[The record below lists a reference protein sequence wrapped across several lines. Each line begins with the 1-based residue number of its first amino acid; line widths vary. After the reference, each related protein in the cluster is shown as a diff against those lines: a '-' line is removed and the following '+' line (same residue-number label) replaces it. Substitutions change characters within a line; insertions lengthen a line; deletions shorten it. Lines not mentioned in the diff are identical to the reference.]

1 MALKILLL
9 AKSLPKDF
17 SSETLKTAT
26 YTGHIAAV
34 MHSANILTEQLT
46 ARILDQLGLQSFRVE
61 HFTNTVKLGAYLHDL
76 GKANQDFQDMMR
88 SRSRGLSRAEK
99 PKGFNGKQM
108 VRHEVL
114 SGILATQIQPLRDW
128 LKQYPHADFDIALCA
143 AMGHHLKMKSDV
155 NVKNTGRLDL
165 EILIGHNDFQVVL
178 KTLGC
183 KLLGLPVDKVPQLTS
198 MKWRF
203 DQVEQALKQL
213 KDDFHHKFE
222 TEYQRTAEEQR
233 FIAAVKATVLAADLA
248 GSALPKEGIKLSQW
262 IETAIQNVL
271 NPKDLQALLDQ
282 RLKGKKLYNF
292 QEQIANTST
301 RVTIVKAG
309 CGTGKTIGAYA
320 WAKKWADKRKLFF
333 TYPTTGTASQG
344 YFDYPGKTDIEA
356 TLMHS
361 RAAIDLEYALVSES
375 EETEAADEVN
385 YRLAAFEAWD
395 KKLIVCTVDT
405 VLGLIQNNRR
415 PLYCWPAIA
424 QGAFVFDE
432 VHSYDKKLFSALL
445 HFLRTFRNAP
455 VLLMSASFTQ
465 KQEEEIQKVM
475 QEIGKPPAEVI
486 PGPQD
491 LEELE
496 RYELRPLTTVTDL
509 NRPVELWSEV
519 MDALEQEQ
527 KVLWVTNSVQTTIDI
542 YEFARQQLQNLP
554 IELLIY
560 HSRYRYIDR
569 LDRHQDIIAAF
580 KSNIKKPVLAITNQV
595 CEMSLDLSADLLIT
609 AQASAAALIQRLG
622 RLNRAVE
629 LDKNN
634 KPVLK
639 SGRIAKA
646 IIYRWD
652 RVGRPYS
659 EDELSSGEQL
669 VSQLAGRVICQQD
682 LGQVAAQLSC
692 PTPEQLNSTWLNESW
707 CTYPDFLREGGSTI
721 AVLRDEDLGKI
732 DKAAKEH
739 AAQRKDKDWTFMQEA
754 QRWAVPI
761 PLYWKSVE
769 KNWQGWKRCKFYP
782 VAPAGAFKYDP
793 IVGARES

>member
-1 MALKILLL
+1 LAIKNLL
-9 AKSLPKDF
+9 AKALPDL
-17 SSETLKTAT
+17 SSETFKIAT

-34 MHSANILTEQLT
+34 MHSANVLTKQLT
-46 ARILDQLGLQSFRVE
+46 PRILDQLGLQSFGVE
-61 HFTNTVKLGAYLHDL
+61 RFTNTVKLGAYLHDL
-76 GKANQDFQDMMR
+76 GKANQDFQDMVRVR
-88 SRSRGLSRAEK
+88 SRELPRSEEK
-99 PKGFNGKQM
+99 PKGFNCQQM

-114 SGILATQIQPLRDW
+114 SGILATQVQPLRDW
-128 LKQYPHADFDIALCA
+128 LKQYPHADFDIAVCA
-143 AMGHHLKMKSDV
+143 AMGHHLKMTNKV
-155 NVKNTGRLDL
+155 EVKKNGRLKL
-165 EILIGHNDFQVVL
+165 GILIGEKDFQVFL

-183 KLLGLPVDKVPQLTS
+183 HFLGLPVEIPQLAS
-198 MKWRF
+198 MNWRF
-203 DQVEQALKQL
+203 DRVEQALEQL
-213 KDDFHHKFE
+213 KDEFSHKFE
-222 TEYQRTAEEQR
+222 IEYRLTEEEQH

-248 GSALPKEGIKLSQW
+248 GSALPKEGIKLTEW
-262 IETAIQNVL
+262 IERAIENVL
-271 NPKDLQALLDQ
+271 TPKDLQDLLDQ
-282 RLKGKKLYNF
+282 RLEGQPLRKF
-292 QEQIANTST
+292 QERIANTST

-309 CGTGKTIGAYA
+309 CGTGKTVGAYA
-320 WAKKWADKRKLFF
+320 WGKKWAIGRKLFF

-344 YFDYPGKTDIEA
+344 YFDYADKTEIEA

-375 EETEAADEVN
+375 EDNEAANEVN
-385 YRLAAFEAWD
+385 FRLAAFEAWD

-424 QGAFVFDE
+424 MGAFVFDE

-445 HFLRTFRNAP
+445 HFLRTFRGAP

-542 YEFARQQLQNLP
+542 YEFARQQLQDFP
-554 IELLIY
+554 IEPLIY
-560 HSRYRYIDR
+560 HSRYRYLDR
-569 LDRHQDIIAAF
+569 LERHRDIIEAF
-580 KSNIKKPVLAITNQV
+580 KPDVNKPVLAITNQV

-622 RLNRAVE
+622 RLNRAVV
-629 LDKNN
+629 LDENG

-639 SGRIAKA
+639 SGRIARA
-646 IIYRWD
+646 LIYHWD

-659 EDELSSGEQL
+659 KEELATGEQL

-682 LGQVAAQLSC
+682 LAQVAAQLTC
-692 PTPEQLNSTWLNESW
+692 PTPERLNSTWLNESW
-707 CTYPDFLREGGSTI
+707 CTYPDFLREGGSNIT
-721 AVLRDEDLGKI
+721 VLRDEDLGAIK
-732 DKAAKEH
+732 KAAEEH
-739 AAQRKDKDWTFMQEA
+739 IAKNKDWTFMQEA
-754 QRWAVPI
+754 QRWAVPV
-761 PLYWKSVE
+761 PLYWESV
-769 KNWQGWKRCKFYP
+769 QRTLQSRRRCKFYP
-782 VAPAGAFKYDP
+782 VAPAGAFEYDP
-793 IVGARES
+793 IVGARAS

>member
-1 MALKILLL
+1 MALKQLL
-9 AKSLPKDF
+9 AKSLPEL
-17 SSETLKTAT
+17 SSQTLKTAT

-34 MHSANILTEQLT
+34 MHSGNVLT
-46 ARILDQLGLQSFRVE
+46 AQLASRILDQLGLQNFGIER
-61 HFTNTVKLGAYLHDL
+61 FTNTVKLGAYLHDI
-76 GKANQDFQDMMR
+76 GKANQDFQDMIRAR
-88 SRSRGLSRAEK
+88 SPGLPSSDI
-99 PKGFNGKQM
+99 PKGCNCKQM

-114 SGILATQIQPLRDW
+114 SGILATQIQPLKDW
-128 LKQYPHADFDIALCA
+128 LKQYPHADFDIAVCA
-143 AMGHHLKMKSDV
+143 AMGHHLKMKGDV
-155 NVKNTGRLDL
+155 NVKNTGRLNL
-165 EILIGHNDFQVVL
+165 VILTGHNDFQVLL

-183 KLLGLPVDKVPQLTS
+183 KLLGLPVEKVPQLTS
-198 MKWRF
+198 MNWRF

-213 KDDFHHKFE
+213 KDEFHSKFE
-222 TEYQRTAEEQR
+222 TEYHPPEDEQR

-248 GSALPKEGIKLSQW
+248 GSALPKEGIKLSEW
-262 IETAIQNVL
+262 IETAIKNVL
-271 NPKDLQALLDQ
+271 NPKDLQDLLDQ
-282 RLKGKKLYNF
+282 RLKGKKLYKF
-292 QEQIANTST
+292 QERIANSST
-301 RVTIVKAG
+301 QVTIVKAG

-320 WAKKWADKRKLFF
+320 WAKKWANKRKLFF

-344 YFDYPGKTDIEA
+344 YFDYADKTDIEA

-415 PLYCWPAIA
+415 PLYCWPAIV

-445 HFLRTFRNAP
+445 HFLRTFRGAP
-455 VLLMSASFTQ
+455 ILLMSASFTP

-475 QEIGKPPAEVI
+475 QEIGEPPAEVI
-486 PGPQD
+486 DGPQD

-496 RYELRPLTTVTDL
+496 RYELRPLTTVADL

-542 YEFARQQLQNLP
+542 YEFARQQLRDLP
-554 IELLIY
+554 VEPLIY
-560 HSRYRYIDR
+560 HSRYRYLDR
-569 LDRHQDIIAAF
+569 LERHKDIIAAF
-580 KSNIKKPVLAITNQV
+580 DSDVKKPVLAITNQV

-622 RLNRAVE
+622 RLNRAVV
-629 LDKNN
+629 LDEND

-639 SGRIAKA
+639 SGRIARA
-646 IIYRWD
+646 LIYRWD
-652 RVGRPYS
+652 RAGRPYS
-659 EDELSSGEQL
+659 KDELDTGEQL
-669 VSQLAGRVICQQD
+669 VSQLAGRVVCQQQ
-682 LGQVAAQLSC
+682 LGQVAAHLSC
-692 PTPEQLNSTWLNESW
+692 PTPERLNSTWLNEFW
-707 CTYPDFLREGGSTI
+707 CTYPDFLREGGSSIT
-721 AVLRDEDLGKI
+721 VLRQQDLGDI
-732 DKAAKEH
+732 AKAAEER
-739 AAQRKDKDWTFMQEA
+739 AAKKKDKGWTFMQEA

-761 PLYWKSVE
+761 PLYWESVQ
-769 KNWQGWKRCKFYP
+769 KNWRDWKRCKFYP
-782 VAPAGAFKYDP
+782 VAPIGAFNYDP